1 MNENIRDVEDCF
13 TQLTDY
19 LEQDVAPAFS
29 TFNHI
34 SEENKQM
41 ATDLKSVIVQMQET
55 LQEFGVFL
63 NNVTRQMSSIQ
74 QASEQNECGVGDIVN
89 KTSSATL
96 VSEQMINVANSNK
109 ESVEKLMKIIDQF
122 TEEKQV

>member
-1 MNENIRDVEDCF
+1 
-13 TQLTDY
+13 
-19 LEQDVAPAFS
+19 
-29 TFNHI
+29 
-34 SEENKQM
+34 M

-74 QASEQNECGVGDIVN
+74 QASEQNERGVGDIVN

-109 ESVEKLMKIIDQF
+109 ESVEKLMKIIEQF

>member
-1 MNENIRDVEDCF
+1 
-13 TQLTDY
+13 
-19 LEQDVAPAFS
+19 
-29 TFNHI
+29 
-34 SEENKQM
+34 M
-41 ATDLKSVIVQMQET
+41 ATDLKSVIVRMQET

-63 NNVTRQMSSIQ
+63 NNVTQQMSNIQ
-74 QASEQNECGVGDIVN
+74 QASEQNERGVGDIVN

>member
-1 MNENIRDVEDCF
+1 M
-13 TQLTDY
+13 
-19 LEQDVAPAFS
+19 
-29 TFNHI
+29 
-34 SEENKQM
+34 
-41 ATDLKSVIVQMQET
+41 IVQMQET

-63 NNVTRQMSSIQ
+63 NNVTQQMSNIQ
-74 QASEQNECGVGDIVN
+74 QASEQNERGVGDIVN

>member
-1 MNENIRDVEDCF
+1 
-13 TQLTDY
+13 
-19 LEQDVAPAFS
+19 
-29 TFNHI
+29 
-34 SEENKQM
+34 
-41 ATDLKSVIVQMQET
+41 MQET

-63 NNVTRQMSSIQ
+63 NNVTQQMSNIQ
-74 QASEQNECGVGDIVN
+74 QASEQNERGVGDIVN

>member
-1 MNENIRDVEDCF
+1 M
-13 TQLTDY
+13 
-19 LEQDVAPAFS
+19 
-29 TFNHI
+29 
-34 SEENKQM
+34 
-41 ATDLKSVIVQMQET
+41 IVRMQET

-63 NNVTRQMSSIQ
+63 NNVTQQMSNIQ
-74 QASEQNECGVGDIVN
+74 QASEQNERGVGDIVN

>member
-1 MNENIRDVEDCF
+1 
-13 TQLTDY
+13 
-19 LEQDVAPAFS
+19 
-29 TFNHI
+29 
-34 SEENKQM
+34 
-41 ATDLKSVIVQMQET
+41 MQET

-63 NNVTRQMSSIQ
+63 NNVTQQMSNIQ
-74 QASEQNECGVGDIVN
+74 QASEQNERGVGDIVN
-89 KTSSATL
+89 KTLSATL

>member
-1 MNENIRDVEDCF
+1 
-13 TQLTDY
+13 
-19 LEQDVAPAFS
+19 
-29 TFNHI
+29 
-34 SEENKQM
+34 M

-55 LQEFGVFL
+55 LQEFGMFL

>member
-1 MNENIRDVEDCF
+1 
-13 TQLTDY
+13 
-19 LEQDVAPAFS
+19 
-29 TFNHI
+29 
-34 SEENKQM
+34 M

-55 LQEFGVFL
+55 LQEFGMFL

-74 QASEQNECGVGDIVN
+74 QASEQNERGVGDIVN

>member
-1 MNENIRDVEDCF
+1 
-13 TQLTDY
+13 
-19 LEQDVAPAFS
+19 
-29 TFNHI
+29 
-34 SEENKQM
+34 M

-63 NNVTRQMSSIQ
+63 NNVTQQMSNIQ
-74 QASEQNECGVGDIVN
+74 QASEQNERGVGDIVN

>member
-1 MNENIRDVEDCF
+1 
-13 TQLTDY
+13 
-19 LEQDVAPAFS
+19 
-29 TFNHI
+29 
-34 SEENKQM
+34 M

-55 LQEFGVFL
+55 LQEFGMFL
-63 NNVTRQMSSIQ
+63 NNVTQQMSNIQ
-74 QASEQNECGVGDIVN
+74 QASEQNERGVGDIVN

-122 TEEKQV
+122 MEEKQV

>member
-1 MNENIRDVEDCF
+1 M
-13 TQLTDY
+13 
-19 LEQDVAPAFS
+19 
-29 TFNHI
+29 
-34 SEENKQM
+34 
-41 ATDLKSVIVQMQET
+41 
-55 LQEFGVFL
+55 FL

-74 QASEQNECGVGDIVN
+74 QASEQNERGVGDIVN

>member
-1 MNENIRDVEDCF
+1 M
-13 TQLTDY
+13 
-19 LEQDVAPAFS
+19 
-29 TFNHI
+29 
-34 SEENKQM
+34 
-41 ATDLKSVIVQMQET
+41 
-55 LQEFGVFL
+55 
-63 NNVTRQMSSIQ
+63 NNVTRQMSNIQ
-74 QASEQNECGVGDIVN
+74 QASEQNERGVGDIVN

>member
-1 MNENIRDVEDCF
+1 M
-13 TQLTDY
+13 
-19 LEQDVAPAFS
+19 
-29 TFNHI
+29 
-34 SEENKQM
+34 
-41 ATDLKSVIVQMQET
+41 
-55 LQEFGVFL
+55 
-63 NNVTRQMSSIQ
+63 NNVTQQMSNIQ
-74 QASEQNECGVGDIVN
+74 QASEQNERGVGDIVN

>member
-1 MNENIRDVEDCF
+1 M
-13 TQLTDY
+13 
-19 LEQDVAPAFS
+19 
-29 TFNHI
+29 
-34 SEENKQM
+34 
-41 ATDLKSVIVQMQET
+41 
-55 LQEFGVFL
+55 FL
-63 NNVTRQMSSIQ
+63 NNVTQQMSNIQ
-74 QASEQNECGVGDIVN
+74 QASEQNERGVGDIVN

>member
-1 MNENIRDVEDCF
+1 
-13 TQLTDY
+13 
-19 LEQDVAPAFS
+19 
-29 TFNHI
+29 
-34 SEENKQM
+34 M

-55 LQEFGVFL
+55 LQEFGMFL
-63 NNVTRQMSSIQ
+63 NNVTQQMSSIQ
-74 QASEQNECGVGDIVN
+74 QASEQNERGVGDIVN

-122 TEEKQV
+122 MEEKQV

>member
-1 MNENIRDVEDCF
+1 
-13 TQLTDY
+13 
-19 LEQDVAPAFS
+19 
-29 TFNHI
+29 
-34 SEENKQM
+34 M

-55 LQEFGVFL
+55 LQEFGMFL
-63 NNVTRQMSSIQ
+63 NNVTQQMSSIQ
-74 QASEQNECGVGDIVN
+74 QASEQNERGVGDIVN

-122 TEEKQV
+122 MEEKQI